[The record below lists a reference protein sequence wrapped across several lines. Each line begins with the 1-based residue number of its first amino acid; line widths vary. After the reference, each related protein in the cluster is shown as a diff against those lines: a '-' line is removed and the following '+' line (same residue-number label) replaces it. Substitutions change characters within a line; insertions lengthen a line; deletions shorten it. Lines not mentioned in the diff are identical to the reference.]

1 MNARLRTIA
10 GIAVLLVGIACEARG
25 REGPAAPKAENS
37 KESQAQEKEKE
48 KAKEPPGD
56 KPGGTR
62 YKVNPANSHL
72 TAQVGVGGMLKG
84 LGHPH
89 LIAMKEFNGE
99 VETSPDLAGPVAIQL
114 RFATASA
121 VETSKEF
128 DEKDRQK
135 VNAAVKQEA
144 LEAAKFPEAT
154 FKSRKVEVKPS
165 GNGRYA
171 ASISGDLTLHGV
183 KHDVSFPAKVSLQ
196 GKSLRAEG
204 SFTILH
210 SAYGIKRLSAVGGT
224 IKAKDDIII
233 SFDLQ
238 ADPE

>member
-25 REGPAAPKAENS
+25 REGPAAPKAENPE
-37 KESQAQEKEKE
+37 ESQAQAEKE
-48 KAKEPPGD
+48 KAKEPAGN

-62 YKVNPANSHL
+62 YKVNPAKSHV

-84 LGHPH
+84 LGHSH
-89 LIAMKEFNGE
+89 LVAMKEFSGE
-99 VETSPDLAGPVAIQL
+99 VETSPDLAGAAAIRL
-114 RFATASA
+114 RFATGSA

-144 LEAAKFPEAT
+144 LEAAKFPEAV

-165 GNGRYA
+165 GEGRYA

-183 KHDVSFPAKVSLQ
+183 THEVSFPAKVSVQ

-210 SAYGIKRLSAVGGT
+210 SAYGIKRLSAAGGT
-224 IKAKDDIII
+224 IKAKDEIVL
-233 SFDLQ
+233 SFDLP
-238 ADPE
+238 ADPD